1 VIEINED
8 DKALLDQF
16 EPIAEK
22 IRAKL
27 AEEADGNPQT
37 ALLLEEE
44 AYHQFL
50 HWLEAHRDQFSEE
63 AQAQIDT
70 LPRPPHKALMYPP
83 MQELGLVTQDE

>member
-1 VIEINED
+1 MNEINED

-16 EPIAEK
+16 EPIAER

-27 AEEADGNPQT
+27 AEQADGNPQT

-70 LPRPPHKALMYPP
+70 LPQPSHKALMYPP
-83 MQELGLVTQDE
+83 MQELGLATHEE

>member
-1 VIEINED
+1 MNEINED

-16 EPIAEK
+16 EPIAER

-27 AEEADGNPQT
+27 SEQADGNPQT

-50 HWLEAHRDQFSEE
+50 HWLEAHREQFSEE

-70 LPRPPHKALMYPP
+70 LPQPSHKALMYPA
-83 MQELGLVTQDE
+83 MQELGLATHDE